1 MCAFA
6 PHPTPEGS
14 AWRAVFREEE
24 VADVAEDGFDAA
36 ALERRDEL
44 GERVSS
50 LGRVFV
56 SDKRLSIS
64 KLLIIQ
70 QDNIQG

>member
-6 PHPTPEGS
+6 LHPAPEGS

-24 VADVAEDGFDAA
+24 VEGVAEDGFGAA

-56 SDKRLSIS
+56 SDK
-64 KLLIIQ
+64 Q
-70 QDNIQG
+70 